1 MSKYIFGLYQL
12 FDENDKEKIALSE
25 DDELND
31 NVVEYYIRLKED
43 KEIKL
48 FFIVLLFLISL
59 SPFFF
64 MYIEIIR
71 GIITGLIGKWNFL
84 ANSKSL
90 VSCAGTA
97 IIAPVP

>member
-43 KEIKL
+43 KEVKIFFIFLL
-48 FFIVLLFLISL
+48 FFISI
-59 SPFFF
+59 SPFLFI
-64 MYIEIIR
+64 YIQII
-71 GIITGLIGKWNFL
+71 
-84 ANSKSL
+84 
-90 VSCAGTA
+90 
-97 IIAPVP
+97 PE